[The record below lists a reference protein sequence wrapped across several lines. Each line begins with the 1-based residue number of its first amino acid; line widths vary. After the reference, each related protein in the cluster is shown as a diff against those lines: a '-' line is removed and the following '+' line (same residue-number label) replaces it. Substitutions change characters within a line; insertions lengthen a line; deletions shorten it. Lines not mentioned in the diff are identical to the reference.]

1 MAVIIKKK
9 TTKKEIEILLLKINH
24 SKNKKSLRNVYGVF
38 PIEGDAVEIQKKM
51 RNEWDCIY

>member
-24 SKNKKSLRNVYGVF
+24 SKNKKSLRNVHGVF

-51 RNEWDCIY
+51 RNEWD